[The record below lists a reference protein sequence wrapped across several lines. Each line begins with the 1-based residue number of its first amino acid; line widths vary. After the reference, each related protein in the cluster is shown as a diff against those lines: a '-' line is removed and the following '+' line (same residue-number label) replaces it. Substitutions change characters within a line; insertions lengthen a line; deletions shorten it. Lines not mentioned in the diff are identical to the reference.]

1 MAKREIYVMFF
12 ACARLY
18 ASRVFVRIAYVHM
31 PYDSSLAIC
40 VFPGGKALKL
50 YINSQ
55 RIPKKNSSTGSS
67 FHDVTKENN
76 KDQIENWL

>member
-18 ASRVFVRIAYVHM
+18 ASRVFVGIAYVHM
-31 PYDSSLAIC
+31 PCDSSLAIC
-40 VFPGGKALKL
+40 VFLGGQALKL

-55 RIPKKNSSTGSS
+55 RIPKKNSSIGSS
-67 FHDVTKENN
+67 SYVVL
-76 KDQIENWL
+76 WLVG